1 MASQMRCVAS
11 WMGCAASQM
20 VGVASQMVGVASQMV
35 GVASRMAGVA
45 SQSTFF
51 SYCTAALDLHHIL
64 LKLYMKYCYHQLAK
78 CKQQH

>member
-20 VGVASQMVGVASQMV
+20 VGVASQMMDVASL
-35 GVASRMAGVA
+35 MAGVA